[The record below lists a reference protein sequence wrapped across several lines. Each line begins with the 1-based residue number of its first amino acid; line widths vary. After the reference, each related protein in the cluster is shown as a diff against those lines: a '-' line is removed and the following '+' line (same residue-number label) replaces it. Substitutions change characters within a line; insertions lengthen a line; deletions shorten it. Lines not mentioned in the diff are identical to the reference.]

1 MEKIISALE
10 KIEAVLNA
18 VDAFQ
23 EHVSSGDFEKRLY
36 TRWPDIKGGLEA
48 VLTMK
53 GELQKIQTAIEKQ
66 NADGIKK

>member
-1 MEKIISALE
+1 MEKIESALK

-23 EHVSSGDFEKRLY
+23 VPVSSGDFEKRY
-36 TRWPDIKGGLEA
+36 ATSWPDIDGGLKA
-48 VLTMK
+48 VLTIK